1 MSLLG
6 WLVGAALVDEWG
18 RREEEEAARKAAER
32 KVDDLRR
39 QNDANERRIRQ
50 LERDLRDLKGRGR
63 KTF

>member
-18 RREEEEAARKAAER
+18 RWEEEEEARKAAER

-63 KTF
+63 KTY

>member
-18 RREEEEAARKAAER
+18 RWEEEEEARKTAER

>member
-18 RREEEEAARKAAER
+18 RREEEEEARKAAER

-50 LERDLRDLKGRGR
+50 LERDLRDLKGRGC

>member
-6 WLVGAALVDEWG
+6 WLGGAALVDEWG
-18 RREEEEAARKAAER
+18 RREEEEEARKAAER

-63 KTF
+63 KMY

>member
-18 RREEEEAARKAAER
+18 RREEEEEARKAAER

-50 LERDLRDLKGRGR
+50 LERDLRDMKGRGR

>member
-18 RREEEEAARKAAER
+18 RREEEEETRKAAER

>member
-18 RREEEEAARKAAER
+18 RREEEEEARKAAER

-39 QNDANERRIRQ
+39 QNDANERIIRQ

>member
-18 RREEEEAARKAAER
+18 RREEEEESRKAAER

-63 KTF
+63 KMY

>member
-18 RREEEEAARKAAER
+18 RREEEEEARKAAER

-39 QNDANERRIRQ
+39 QNDANELRIRQ
-50 LERDLRDLKGRGR
+50 LERDLWDLKGRGR
-63 KTF
+63 KMY

>member
-1 MSLLG
+1 MRLLG

-18 RREEEEAARKAAER
+18 RREEEEEARKAAER

>member
-18 RREEEEAARKAAER
+18 RREEEEESRKAAER

>member
-6 WLVGAALVDEWG
+6 WLVGAALVDEWA
-18 RREEEEAARKAAER
+18 RREEEEEARKTAER

>member
-1 MSLLG
+1 MSSLG

-18 RREEEEAARKAAER
+18 RREEEEEARKAAER

-39 QNDANERRIRQ
+39 QNDAKERRIRQ

>member
-18 RREEEEAARKAAER
+18 RREEEEEARKAAER

-50 LERDLRDLKGRGR
+50 LERDLWDLKWRGR

>member
-6 WLVGAALVDEWG
+6 WLVGAALVGEWG
-18 RREEEEAARKAAER
+18 RREEEEEARKAAER

>member
-18 RREEEEAARKAAER
+18 RQEEEEEARKAAER

-50 LERDLRDLKGRGR
+50 LERNLRDLKGCGR

>member
-18 RREEEEAARKAAER
+18 RREEEGEARKAAER

>member
-18 RREEEEAARKAAER
+18 LREEEEEARKAAER

-39 QNDANERRIRQ
+39 QNDANELRIRQ

>member
-18 RREEEEAARKAAER
+18 RREAEEEARKAAER

-63 KTF
+63 KMY

>member
-6 WLVGAALVDEWG
+6 GLVGAALVEEWG
-18 RREEEEAARKAAER
+18 RREEEEEARKAAER

-50 LERDLRDLKGRGR
+50 LERDFRDLKGRGR

>member
-6 WLVGAALVDEWG
+6 RLVGAALVDEWG
-18 RREEEEAARKAAER
+18 RREEEEEARKAAER

-63 KTF
+63 KMY

>member
-18 RREEEEAARKAAER
+18 RREEEEEARKGAER

-39 QNDANERRIRQ
+39 QNDGNERRIRQ

>member
-18 RREEEEAARKAAER
+18 RREEDEEARKAAER

-39 QNDANERRIRQ
+39 KNDANERRIRQ

>member
-1 MSLLG
+1 MSLFG

-18 RREEEEAARKAAER
+18 RREEEEEARKAAER

>member
-6 WLVGAALVDEWG
+6 WLVGAALVDDWG
-18 RREEEEAARKAAER
+18 RREEEEEARKAAER

>member
-1 MSLLG
+1 MHTHEEYMEL
-6 WLVGAALVDEWG
+6 ALAE
-18 RREEEEAARKAAER
+18 ARKAAER

-63 KTF
+63 KMY

>member
-18 RREEEEAARKAAER
+18 RREEEEEARKAAER

-39 QNDANERRIRQ
+39 QNDANELRIRQ

>member
-18 RREEEEAARKAAER
+18 RREEEEETRKAAER

-39 QNDANERRIRQ
+39 QNDANERRIR
-50 LERDLRDLKGRGR
+50 
-63 KTF
+63 

>member
-18 RREEEEAARKAAER
+18 RREEEEETRKAAER

-63 KTF
+63 KMY

>member
-1 MSLLG
+1 MSSLG
-6 WLVGAALVDEWG
+6 WLVGAASVDEWG
-18 RREEEEAARKAAER
+18 RREEEEEARKAAER

>member
-18 RREEEEAARKAAER
+18 RREEEEEARKAAER

-50 LERDLRDLKGRGR
+50 LERDLRDLKGRRR

>member
-18 RREEEEAARKAAER
+18 RREEEVEARKAAER

-50 LERDLRDLKGRGR
+50 LERDLWDLKGRGR
-63 KTF
+63 KMY

>member
-18 RREEEEAARKAAER
+18 RREEAEEARKAAER

>member
-18 RREEEEAARKAAER
+18 RREEEEEARKAAER

-39 QNDANERRIRQ
+39 QNDANDRRIRQ

-63 KTF
+63 KTY

>member
-6 WLVGAALVDEWG
+6 WLVRAAFVDEWG
-18 RREEEEAARKAAER
+18 RREEEEEARKAAER
-32 KVDDLRR
+32 KVDGLRR

>member
-18 RREEEEAARKAAER
+18 RREEEEEARKAAER
-32 KVDDLRR
+32 KVDDLWRK
-39 QNDANERRIRQ
+39 NDANERRIRQ

>member
-18 RREEEEAARKAAER
+18 RREEEEEARKAAER
-32 KVDDLRR
+32 KVDDVRR